1 MKSKTREQIEEMY
14 SFIGWFNDGRFM
26 NSDYR
31 EGIMNALSFVLFS
44 GSKLENL
51 KSSLTTELV
60 RKAKII
66 EDEEQTSGGVVGDN
80 SPLF

>member
-66 EDEEQTSGGVVGDN
+66 EDEEQTSGGN
-80 SPLF
+80 

>member
-66 EDEEQTSGGVVGDN
+66 EDEEQTSGEINGD
-80 SPLF
+80 

>member
-1 MKSKTREQIEEMY
+1 
-14 SFIGWFNDGRFM
+14 M

-60 RKAKII
+60 RKAK
-66 EDEEQTSGGVVGDN
+66 ED
-80 SPLF
+80 